1 LKVKSGVL
9 GKQKLGPEDLVRLA
23 TLPSREVLV
32 SKLMGLMQSGPQRL
46 VGVLAANLNQL
57 MWTLSAIKTK
67 KEAI

>member
-1 LKVKSGVL
+1 
-9 GKQKLGPEDLVRLA
+9 
-23 TLPSREVLV
+23 
-32 SKLMGLMQSGPQRL
+32 MGLMQSGPQRL